1 VSVAEQQQQGQSLFR
16 GELRAM
22 TFGLV
27 LVITLVAFEA
37 LAVATVLPAIEEEL
51 GGLRIYGWAFSGFL
65 LASLVGITWAGG
77 ECDARGVVR
86 PFVLGLTLFGIGL
99 VVAGAAPAMW
109 VVVVGRCIQG
119 LGAGAVPAVVYV
131 VIARAYENSMRPR
144 LFALMSSAWVIP
156 GLAGP
161 AIAGAVAEYAHW
173 RLVFAGLLPLLVI
186 ASVLTLPA
194 LRRVPHAAEV
204 VPARGD
210 RQTARS
216 VQLAAGAALI
226 LGGLTSGEW
235 WLAASGLLAGGLIA
249 VPALRLLLPAGTLV
263 SARGMPAGI
272 MGMGLLN
279 MGFFGAE
286 AFVPFIVTDVREQS
300 TLVAGAVLASVTMTW
315 TSGSWLLE
323 RLSGR
328 VERRSFVAVGVAL
341 VVVGVGSMTVIL
353 SESVPVWWAMVA
365 WGISGLGMGMAYTSY
380 SLIVLAGAAPGEEGV
395 ASASLKLNEV
405 LGAALGAGGVGALVA
420 VGDAGGWR
428 VEALGTGFVL
438 MCVVLLVGLSMAV
451 RLGTNAE
458 HGVVQ

>member
-1 VSVAEQQQQGQSLFR
+1 
-16 GELRAM
+16 
-22 TFGLV
+22 
-27 LVITLVAFEA
+27 
-37 LAVATVLPAIEEEL
+37 
-51 GGLRIYGWAFSGFL
+51 
-65 LASLVGITWAGG
+65 
-77 ECDARGVVR
+77 
-86 PFVLGLTLFGIGL
+86 
-99 VVAGAAPAMW
+99 
-109 VVVVGRCIQG
+109 
-119 LGAGAVPAVVYV
+119 
-131 VIARAYENSMRPR
+131 
-144 LFALMSSAWVIP
+144 
-156 GLAGP
+156 
-161 AIAGAVAEYAHW
+161 
-173 RLVFAGLLPLLVI
+173 
-186 ASVLTLPA
+186 
-194 LRRVPHAAEV
+194 
-204 VPARGD
+204 
-210 RQTARS
+210 
-216 VQLAAGAALI
+216 
-226 LGGLTSGEW
+226 
-235 WLAASGLLAGGLIA
+235 
-249 VPALRLLLPAGTLV
+249 
-263 SARGMPAGI
+263 
-272 MGMGLLN
+272 
-279 MGFFGAE
+279 
-286 AFVPFIVTDVREQS
+286 
-300 TLVAGAVLASVTMTW
+300 VTMTW